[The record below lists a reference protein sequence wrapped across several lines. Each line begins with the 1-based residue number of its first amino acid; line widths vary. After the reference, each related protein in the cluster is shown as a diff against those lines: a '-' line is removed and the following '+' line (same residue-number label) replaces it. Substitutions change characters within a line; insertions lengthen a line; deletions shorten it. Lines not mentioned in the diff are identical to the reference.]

1 MWMDFIRRRRPRKS
15 SSSRREHNRRRQRNP
30 QRRLLA
36 EPLEERRLL
45 TVFGHLANLAPPEGF
60 VLSSVIPQ
68 DQAGKSVSFAGD
80 VNHDGFD
87 DLLVGAPVDRFSPA
101 GSGAAYLV
109 YGKADNF
116 SNLTLELTFEPN
128 GFPMYGLV
136 TADHAGFSVSDAGDI
151 NGDGFHDFIVG
162 APWAD
167 RPHPDGHVYGNGES
181 YVVFGGE
188 FLQRPTLFNLDGTN
202 GFKII
207 GNAPYDRTG
216 YSVSGAGDVNG
227 DGFDDLLVGAPV
239 DDHSFYGTGRSYL
252 LFGKPEGF
260 TPTVNVWQ
268 LAANGDG
275 LALNG
280 IDSEDHM
287 GFSVS
292 DAGDINGDGY
302 ADFAIGAPFADKQVQ
317 GGLLSGSGEGYLI
330 FGGPSIESNVTQ
342 LDGTNGFRIAGF
354 ASYDRAGYSVSS
366 AGDING
372 DGIDD
377 LLISAPADRTIPVHP
392 GQTYVIFGKES
403 GFERVLD
410 LGSLDGTNGFSL
422 FGIDGADHAGW
433 SVSGGGDING
443 DGIDDLLIGVPF
455 ADQYSGTLAFYG
467 VGEAYVIFGRD
478 TGFPNRVV
486 LGALGNDEGFIL
498 LGEVAYDRTG
508 HSVSTAGD
516 VNGDGFDD
524 FIIGAPSDPDYT
536 NRPGRA
542 YVMFGRDFT
551 GKNPQTGDSDS
562 NRLAGTD
569 QAEVQI
575 GGQGDDLLIG
585 NGGADVARG
594 GQGDDTIYLTDLT
607 FRLFDGGRGEDTLM
621 FTGGGLN
628 LDLSAVYDNRLVGFE
643 HIDLTG
649 SGDNHLTIGNVREVL
664 NISDTS
670 NRLVV
675 HRNADDTVDLGTG
688 WTEQSSET
696 IDGSA
701 FRVFTQGAAELLVE
715 NLKPTLDLN
724 GPDDDGTDT
733 SATFTEDG
741 PAVVIT
747 DADLT
752 VADDDQIVSAT
763 VTLTNGLDGIDESL
777 AMTVSGTGLQTTYNG
792 ATGVLEVTGTA
803 SASVYAA
810 ALATLRYRNADD
822 GADVTDRVVTVT
834 VNDGLVSSDAAQ
846 ATVSLIAVNDAPQL
860 ASAPVHLGTIN
871 EDDQD
876 TDGTTVTALIPDGN
890 ITDPDGAAVEAI
902 AVILVDQ
909 TNGVWQFNT
918 GGDWHD
924 FGLPSLTAARLLGPT
939 DKVRFRPV
947 ADYNGVATF
956 RFKAWDQTNG
966 TAGEETDVITNGG
979 TTAFSTGKASATVSV
994 TPVNDAPILDDSLSP
1009 TLTPISREQLNS
1021 AGDLV
1026 SVLVAGAIEDVD
1038 GQPRSSIAVI
1048 GVDETNGHWE
1058 HLLPG
1063 TTLQQWMRITASES
1077 SALLLSFA
1085 RRIRFVPDIGFS
1097 GTATIT
1103 FRAWDQSVGG
1113 DGTQVDTT
1121 QNGGTTPFSIA
1132 TDTAEI
1138 TVADTDDP
1146 PTLDP
1151 VSSPLIRSSTEPF
1164 NLGLTNITDGGA
1176 GTETLTISATSSNH
1190 DVLPDPQVIYTAPDT
1205 TGQLRLS
1212 PVAEMGGW
1220 SVVTVTVTED
1230 DGDAIARV
1238 FAVSVGDNLQRWQNP
1253 FEAKDVNADGAI
1265 SPIDVLQ
1272 IVNELNRPNHADQTG
1287 RLPNPTS
1294 PNAPPPYYDVT
1305 GDGFVT
1311 SRDALLII
1319 NCLNSAA
1326 SGQGEAEG
1334 PYDGLSWLAGATGAS
1349 VNFAVSSVATIPQG
1363 SPDNPAVLSSG
1374 TGTTSSDVALT
1385 KPTTVDAIARHR
1397 FFASGEPSPTDD
1409 LDSILDTLSGDE
1421 LAHWWS

>member
-1 MWMDFIRRRRPRKS
+1 
-15 SSSRREHNRRRQRNP
+15 
-30 QRRLLA
+30 
-36 EPLEERRLL
+36 
-45 TVFGHLANLAPPEGF
+45 
-60 VLSSVIPQ
+60 
-68 DQAGKSVSFAGD
+68 
-80 VNHDGFD
+80 
-87 DLLVGAPVDRFSPA
+87 
-101 GSGAAYLV
+101 
-109 YGKADNF
+109 
-116 SNLTLELTFEPN
+116 
-128 GFPMYGLV
+128 
-136 TADHAGFSVSDAGDI
+136 
-151 NGDGFHDFIVG
+151 
-162 APWAD
+162 
-167 RPHPDGHVYGNGES
+167 
-181 YVVFGGE
+181 
-188 FLQRPTLFNLDGTN
+188 
-202 GFKII
+202 
-207 GNAPYDRTG
+207 
-216 YSVSGAGDVNG
+216 
-227 DGFDDLLVGAPV
+227 
-239 DDHSFYGTGRSYL
+239 
-252 LFGKPEGF
+252 
-260 TPTVNVWQ
+260 
-268 LAANGDG
+268 
-275 LALNG
+275 
-280 IDSEDHM
+280 
-287 GFSVS
+287 
-292 DAGDINGDGY
+292 
-302 ADFAIGAPFADKQVQ
+302 
-317 GGLLSGSGEGYLI
+317 
-330 FGGPSIESNVTQ
+330 
-342 LDGTNGFRIAGF
+342 
-354 ASYDRAGYSVSS
+354 
-366 AGDING
+366 
-372 DGIDD
+372 
-377 LLISAPADRTIPVHP
+377 
-392 GQTYVIFGKES
+392 
-403 GFERVLD
+403 
-410 LGSLDGTNGFSL
+410 
-422 FGIDGADHAGW
+422 
-433 SVSGGGDING
+433 
-443 DGIDDLLIGVPF
+443 
-455 ADQYSGTLAFYG
+455 
-467 VGEAYVIFGRD
+467 
-478 TGFPNRVV
+478 

-536 NRPGRA
+536 DRPGRA

-562 NRLAGTD
+562 NTLAGTD

-607 FRLFDGGRGEDTLM
+607 FRLFDGGRGEDTLT

-628 LDLSAVYDNRLVGFE
+628 LDLSAVYDNRLVGLE

-675 HRNADDTVDLGTG
+675 HRDADDTVDLGTG

-696 IDGSA
+696 IDGSV
-701 FRVFTQGAAELLVE
+701 FRVFTQGAAKLLVE

-763 VTLTNGLDGIDESL
+763 VTLTNVLDGIDESL
-777 AMTVSGTGLQTTYNG
+777 AMTVSGTGLQTTYNA

-834 VNDGLVSSDAAQ
+834 VNDGLVSSDAAR

-876 TDGTTVTALIPDGN
+876 TDGTTVAALIPDGN
-890 ITDPDGAAVEAI
+890 ITDPDGAAVEAM

-956 RFKAWDQTNG
+956 RFKAWDQTSG

-1048 GVDETNGHWE
+1048 DVDETNGHWE

-1077 SALLLSFA
+1077 SALLLSSA

-1151 VSSPLIRSSTEPF
+1151 ISSPLIRSSTEPF

-1190 DVLPDPQVIYTAPDT
+1190 EVLPDPEVSYTAPDT
-1205 TGQLRLS
+1205 TGQLLLS

-1230 DGDAIARV
+1230 DGDAITRV

-1253 FEAKDVNADGAI
+1253 FDAKDVNADGAI

-1287 RLPNPTS
+1287 RLPNPAS

-1319 NCLNSAA
+1319 NCLNEAA
-1326 SGQGEAEG
+1326 SGGGEAEG
-1334 PYDGLSWLAGATGAS
+1334 PDDGLSWLAGATGAS
-1349 VNFAVSSVATIPQG
+1349 VNFAVPSVATIPQG
-1363 SPDNPAVLSSG
+1363 SPDNPAVPSNG
-1374 TGTTSSDVALT
+1374 TGTTSSVVALT

-1397 FFASGEPSPTDD
+1397 FFASEEPSPTDD
-1409 LDSILDTLSGDE
+1409 LDSILDTLSADE
-1421 LAHWWS
+1421 LAKWWS

>member
-1 MWMDFIRRRRPRKS
+1 
-15 SSSRREHNRRRQRNP
+15 
-30 QRRLLA
+30 
-36 EPLEERRLL
+36 
-45 TVFGHLANLAPPEGF
+45 
-60 VLSSVIPQ
+60 
-68 DQAGKSVSFAGD
+68 
-80 VNHDGFD
+80 
-87 DLLVGAPVDRFSPA
+87 
-101 GSGAAYLV
+101 
-109 YGKADNF
+109 
-116 SNLTLELTFEPN
+116 
-128 GFPMYGLV
+128 
-136 TADHAGFSVSDAGDI
+136 
-151 NGDGFHDFIVG
+151 
-162 APWAD
+162 
-167 RPHPDGHVYGNGES
+167 
-181 YVVFGGE
+181 
-188 FLQRPTLFNLDGTN
+188 
-202 GFKII
+202 
-207 GNAPYDRTG
+207 
-216 YSVSGAGDVNG
+216 
-227 DGFDDLLVGAPV
+227 
-239 DDHSFYGTGRSYL
+239 
-252 LFGKPEGF
+252 
-260 TPTVNVWQ
+260 
-268 LAANGDG
+268 
-275 LALNG
+275 
-280 IDSEDHM
+280 
-287 GFSVS
+287 
-292 DAGDINGDGY
+292 DGY

-876 TDGTTVTALIPDGN
+876 TDGTTVAALIPDGN

-966 TAGEETDVITNGG
+966 TAGEE
-979 TTAFSTGKASATVSV
+979 
-994 TPVNDAPILDDSLSP
+994 
-1009 TLTPISREQLNS
+1009 
-1021 AGDLV
+1021 
-1026 SVLVAGAIEDVD
+1026 
-1038 GQPRSSIAVI
+1038 
-1048 GVDETNGHWE
+1048 
-1058 HLLPG
+1058 
-1063 TTLQQWMRITASES
+1063 
-1077 SALLLSFA
+1077 
-1085 RRIRFVPDIGFS
+1085 
-1097 GTATIT
+1097 
-1103 FRAWDQSVGG
+1103 
-1113 DGTQVDTT
+1113 
-1121 QNGGTTPFSIA
+1121 
-1132 TDTAEI
+1132 
-1138 TVADTDDP
+1138 
-1146 PTLDP
+1146 
-1151 VSSPLIRSSTEPF
+1151 
-1164 NLGLTNITDGGA
+1164 
-1176 GTETLTISATSSNH
+1176 
-1190 DVLPDPQVIYTAPDT
+1190 
-1205 TGQLRLS
+1205 
-1212 PVAEMGGW
+1212 
-1220 SVVTVTVTED
+1220 
-1230 DGDAIARV
+1230 
-1238 FAVSVGDNLQRWQNP
+1238 
-1253 FEAKDVNADGAI
+1253 
-1265 SPIDVLQ
+1265 
-1272 IVNELNRPNHADQTG
+1272 
-1287 RLPNPTS
+1287 
-1294 PNAPPPYYDVT
+1294 
-1305 GDGFVT
+1305 
-1311 SRDALLII
+1311 
-1319 NCLNSAA
+1319 
-1326 SGQGEAEG
+1326 
-1334 PYDGLSWLAGATGAS
+1334 
-1349 VNFAVSSVATIPQG
+1349 
-1363 SPDNPAVLSSG
+1363 
-1374 TGTTSSDVALT
+1374 
-1385 KPTTVDAIARHR
+1385 
-1397 FFASGEPSPTDD
+1397 
-1409 LDSILDTLSGDE
+1409 
-1421 LAHWWS
+1421 